1 MISIISYKHYLLF
14 IFYRC
19 SDIIMK
25 KKKDNI
31 ITLAHCL
38 LSFIRKQCFNKTLLP
53 FENFLDKLESCG
65 VNNKVI

>member
-14 IFYRC
+14 IFRC

-25 KKKDNI
+25 KKKENI

-38 LSFIRKQCFNKTLLP
+38 LLFIRKQCFNKTLLP
-53 FENFLDKLESCG
+53 FENFLDKLESCC